1 MATFKED
8 VRRMDFIKD
17 LFEARLTVGETNPK
31 EGKTALD
38 FALGGTL
45 FKANE

>member
-17 LFEARLTVGETNPK
+17 LFEARLAVGETNPK
-31 EGKTALD
+31 EGITARD
-38 FALGGTL
+38 YALGGKL